1 MCPHVVAEICLKARA
16 GAEGAVRAPRI
27 SALARAKGPILFMR
41 IMATRYQG
49 CQRGLRS
56 GVGIINSLCELTGS
70 KGRINDHR
78 DNLWPNWLP
87 SL

>member
-1 MCPHVVAEICLKARA
+1 MCPQFVAGICLKARA
-16 GAEGAVRAPRI
+16 GAEGAVNNPRI
-27 SALARAKGPILFMR
+27 NAPARAKGPILFTR
-41 IMATRYQG
+41 IMVTRYQG
-49 CQRGLRS
+49 SKRELRS
-56 GVGIINSLCELTGS
+56 GVGITNSLCKLAGS

>member
-1 MCPHVVAEICLKARA
+1 MCPHVVAGICLKVRA
-16 GAEGAVRAPRI
+16 GAAGAVNRPRI
-27 SALARAKGPILFMR
+27 NAPARAKGPILLMR
-41 IMATRYQG
+41 IMVKRYQG
-49 CQRGLRS
+49 SHRGLRS
-56 GVGIINSLCELTGS
+56 GVGITNSLCKLTGS

>member
-1 MCPHVVAEICLKARA
+1 
-16 GAEGAVRAPRI
+16 
-27 SALARAKGPILFMR
+27 MR
-41 IMATRYQG
+41 IMVTPYQG
-49 CQRGLRS
+49 SKRGLRS
-56 GVGIINSLCELTGS
+56 GVGIINSLCELTGA